1 MHSLIRSSMLSIP
14 TIHYDLFTL
23 FKLHI
28 VLCGTLYE
36 HEIFG
41 VPLPPSLHVF
51 TLSGSWSCR
60 LQLRVWAL
68 SQLLKGKHSGDVW
81 IMQGEMETASAHKR
95 HQP

>member
-1 MHSLIRSSMLSIP
+1 MYV
-14 TIHYDLFTL
+14 HYDLFTL

-51 TLSGSWSCR
+51 ALSGSWSCR
-60 LQLRVWAL
+60 LQLRVRAL
-68 SQLLKGKHSGDVW
+68 SQLSKGKRSGDVW
-81 IMQGEMETASAHKR
+81 ITQGKMETSANKR